1 MGPFQRVFDRESR
14 LLARVRSLEERARTA
29 YSRTSDARSAA
40 ALLRIV
46 AFLEQNER
54 AMSRRRPE
62 FAASFSFTAGALY
75 GLRHAA
81 EGPRAVDG
89 ALRRS
94 PHTPHGLIV

>member
-29 YSRTSDARSAA
+29 YGRTSDARSAA

-62 FAASFSFTAGALY
+62 FATSFSFAAGALY
-75 GLRHAA
+75 GLGHAA
-81 EGPRAVDG
+81 DA
-89 ALRRS
+89 
-94 PHTPHGLIV
+94 